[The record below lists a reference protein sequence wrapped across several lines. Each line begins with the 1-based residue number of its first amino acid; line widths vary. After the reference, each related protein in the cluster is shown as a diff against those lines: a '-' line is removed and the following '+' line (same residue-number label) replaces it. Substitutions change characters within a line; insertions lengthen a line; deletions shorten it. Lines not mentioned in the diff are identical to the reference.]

1 MEAKGSSVGRE
12 ERSARTAAGAAN
24 HPNEIVIRLNGS
36 DHKIQAGTTVAH
48 LLAELGLPADRVAV
62 EVDRE
67 IVRRRDWEGRE
78 LTPGVAVE
86 VVHFVGGG

>member
-1 MEAKGSSVGRE
+1 MESEGPSVGWH
-12 ERSARTAAGAAN
+12 ERSSEAAAGAAN
-24 HPNEIVIRLNGS
+24 HSNDIRICLNGQ
-36 DHKIQAGTTVAH
+36 DRAIQAGTTVTG

-62 EVDRE
+62 EVDRV
-67 IVRRRDWEGRE
+67 IVRRADWEGTA